1 MEGCGLF
8 GIAHM
13 LRDEYPRL
21 LAEAGIPET
30 YGLDITAG
38 KEG

>member
-8 GIAHM
+8 GIMHM

-21 LAEAGIPET
+21 LAEAGIPEN
-30 YGLDITAG
+30 YGLDTADSQ
-38 KEG
+38 EG